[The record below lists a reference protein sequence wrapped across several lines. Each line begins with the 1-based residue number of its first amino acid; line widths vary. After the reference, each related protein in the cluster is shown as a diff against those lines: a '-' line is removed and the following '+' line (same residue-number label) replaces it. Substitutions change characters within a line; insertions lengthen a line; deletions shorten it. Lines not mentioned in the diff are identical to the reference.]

1 VPVTYPPAPVNGVM
15 VSDFLTPR
23 GKTDF
28 IYPKA
33 LFEEIESRFGKYPLY
48 FRMPIASPNLSD
60 TNTETFLKELNDI
73 MEYKFRV
80 ARFLYDRYES
90 DLLMLHIWGTDRIQ
104 HELWNFF
111 DEGHRQFRKD
121 KKEKFY
127 DKILSYYQKVDSE
140 IDALIN
146 AVRELLP
153 GKHITGVFQP
163 HLYSRTRDFA
173 DDFAKSLSA
182 LDHIVLTD
190 IYPAREKAIEG
201 ITSEWLLKKIDSQN
215 KEYVPYGKIISK
227 VCEFKDGVILTIG
240 AGNIDKLVSEIS
252 VKLKQC

>member
-1 VPVTYPPAPVNGVM
+1 
-15 VSDFLTPR
+15 L
-23 GKTDF
+23 
-28 IYPKA
+28 IYKDENKIYYDDYAHHPK
-33 LFEEIESRFGKYPLY
+33 
-48 FRMPIASPNLSD
+48 
-60 TNTETFLKELNDI
+60 
-73 MEYKFRV
+73 
-80 ARFLYDRYES
+80 
-90 DLLMLHIWGTDRIQ
+90 
-104 HELWNFF
+104 
-111 DEGHRQFRKD
+111 
-121 KKEKFY
+121 
-127 DKILSYYQKVDSE
+127 E